1 MYYRACPN
9 CGCNLD
15 PGERCDCS
23 EKNSQIEKERHFQE
37 TLDSI
42 SRLKAKTLER
52 FEYKGTPEMWAKHA
66 Q

>member
-23 EKNSQIEKERHFQE
+23 EKNSQIEKERHFQK

-42 SRLKAKTLER
+42 SRLKSCKPMR
-52 FEYKGTPEMWAKHA
+52 CEYTGTPDMFVRAE
-66 Q
+66 